1 MNNVGVIDTFLNT
14 FTTYIDSGFG
24 LIKGDVA
31 YLSSTLIVIDIALA
45 GLFWAWGADEDI
57 LQRLVKKTLYIGF
70 FAFIITNFNNLSAI
84 VFNSFAGLG
93 LKAGGSSI
101 STADFLRPGR
111 LAQVGL
117 DAGQPLLDAASQ
129 MMGFT
134 SFFANFVQIAVL
146 MVSWLL
152 VLIAFFILS
161 VQLFVTLIEFKLTTL
176 AGFILIPFAL
186 FSKTAFLAEKVL
198 GNIVASGVK
207 VMTLAVIVGI
217 GSGLFSQFNSSYAGG
232 QPTVEQ
238 ALSVVLAALA
248 MLGLGIFGP
257 GVATGLVSGAPQLGA
272 GAAVGTG
279 LAVAGAAMAGG
290 AALGLAGR
298 GAMAAASN
306 TAAAAR
312 GGAAIAGGASSAY
325 TLGAAGQSGPAGVAA
340 GFTGVGRAAGSAAA
354 APIKRAAAHAA
365 GAMKENIASGARS
378 SFAATGGASTM
389 ETVGGD
395 VAAASSFS
403 QASSGSS
410 GSGSPAWAQR
420 MKRNQAMSHGAST
433 AAHAVKSGDSHG
445 GGHSVDLSQGE

>member
-14 FTTYIDSGFG
+14 FTTYINSGFG
-24 LIKGDVA
+24 LIKGEVG
-31 YLSSTLIVIDIALA
+31 YLSSTLIVIDITLA
-45 GLFWAWGADEDI
+45 GLFWAWGVDEDI

-70 FAFIITNFNNLSAI
+70 FAFIITNFNNLSGI

-101 STADFLRPGR
+101 STATFLQPGH

-129 MMGFT
+129 MMGLS

-152 VLIAFFILS
+152 VLIAFFILA

-176 AGFILIPFAL
+176 AGFVLIPFAL
-186 FSKTAFLAEKVL
+186 FNKTAFLAEKVL

-207 VMTLAVIVGI
+207 VMVLAVIVGI
-217 GSGLFSQFNSSYAGG
+217 GTGLFSQFTTGYGGG
-232 QPTVEQ
+232 QPTIEQ

-257 GVATGLVSGAPQLGA
+257 GIATGLVSGAPQLGA

-279 LAVAGAAMAGG
+279 LAVAGTAMAGG

-298 GAMAAASN
+298 GAMAPHPARPPRRAVARRWPAERPPPTASLL
-306 TAAAAR
+306 
-312 GGAAIAGGASSAY
+312 
-325 TLGAAGQSGPAGVAA
+325 LGVRRRRCGVGLA
-340 GFTGVGRAAGSAAA
+340 GVGRAAGAAAA
-354 APIKRAAAHAA
+354 APMRR
-365 GAMKENIASGARS
+365 GRVARRELAPGELRRRRPLRLRRDRRRLDHGS
-378 SFAATGGASTM
+378 R
-389 ETVGGD
+389 GGD
-395 VAAASSFS
+395 IAGGGEVATTID
-403 QASSGSS
+403 SGM
-410 GSGSPAWAQR
+410 PAWAQR
-420 MKRNQAMSHGAST
+420 MKRNQTLSPRRADRRPRPSVRRQPWRRPFHRSL
-433 AAHAVKSGDSHG
+433 G
-445 GGHSVDLSQGE
+445 GE